1 MNAVAL
7 GGGGDVV
14 VTGGYDQ
21 SVRAWDTRS
30 NSFDAIQT
38 VAPFKDS
45 VTSVLLDAHV
55 ITAASVDGTMRAFDC
70 RAGRCRTDTLGA
82 PVTVLAPSGDG
93 ACVLAALAASRLRLL
108 DRASGALLAD
118 YAAPGRHVNAGAR
131 CGAGL
136 LAGDA
141 HVAAASENGR
151 VNFWELVDAAVVASL
166 QAHAPGKTARA
177 PSACARA
184 HAQCGS
190 QRFPKLAF
198 SVPASLPL
206 TSSLRC
212 AQVCGLACHPREA
225 AMLSCATDGLVKAW
239 AAPPPG
245 QRGEED

>member
-30 NSFDAIQT
+30 QSFDAIQT

-177 PSACARA
+177 QPIGAEA
-184 HAQCGS
+184 HAQPAVHL
-190 QRFPKLAF
+190 FPCLLL
-198 SVPASLPL
+198 SLLL
-206 TSSLRC
+206 TSSLP
-212 AQVCGLACHPREA
+212 CGAGVRAGVPPARGRDAELRHRRAGEGVGRA
-225 AMLSCATDGLVKAW
+225 AAG
-239 AAPPPG
+239 AAG
-245 QRGEED
+245 G